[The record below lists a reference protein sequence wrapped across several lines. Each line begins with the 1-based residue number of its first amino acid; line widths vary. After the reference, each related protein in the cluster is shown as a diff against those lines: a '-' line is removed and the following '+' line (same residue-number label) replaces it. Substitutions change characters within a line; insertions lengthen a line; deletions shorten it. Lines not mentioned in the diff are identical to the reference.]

1 MSPSPTFPPTSPNP
15 SPPIQFARSNQGW
28 NGSDDNLS
36 YLHEPFSDNGLDPI
50 ALSTHPN
57 EAHSR
62 RVDPGNNNTAQSF
75 STLSSPYW
83 FNAPPPS
90 HSLLMSPAGEIRQ
103 YEDSLDIEQS
113 SSPVFTNSFFPGSLL
128 GQAQRNLPQIRINTL
143 PVNPLDMPPMHMA
156 SDHMRTPYEHSP
168 MASSSRRPSSSYGSL
183 TPITPPMTIP
193 ALNSPLINSSPISPV
208 SPGQFDEQLPLY
220 DHHGQGGQGEIR
232 SVAQLA
238 AQVATAHDGPLVPQ
252 KTYRPHTQSD
262 RRRYV
267 EEVQLEAPIMFYVQN
282 PSGCGISLR
291 DALNS
296 KFMRLQ
302 GRDDLMFSNRG
313 PSVSIRLMWPG
324 YAPWSRQIPTRDF
337 RSPPGPITRSK
348 LAKNVAKTIQRF
360 IDEMQNRRMEEEAEV
375 RWRVGRGHI
384 DLDDLILVGLQHVSM
399 GSWQAHVRLR

>member
-1 MSPSPTFPPTSPNP
+1 
-15 SPPIQFARSNQGW
+15 
-28 NGSDDNLS
+28 
-36 YLHEPFSDNGLDPI
+36 
-50 ALSTHPN
+50 
-57 EAHSR
+57 
-62 RVDPGNNNTAQSF
+62 
-75 STLSSPYW
+75 
-83 FNAPPPS
+83 
-90 HSLLMSPAGEIRQ
+90 MSPAGEIRQ

-208 SPGQFDEQLPLY
+208 SPGQFDEQVRHTAPNCAAYVSSHMPAKLPLY

-313 PSVSIRLMWPG
+313 PSVSIRLMVSLSFALDG
-324 YAPWSRQIPTRDF
+324 A
-337 RSPPGPITRSK
+337 
-348 LAKNVAKTIQRF
+348 LC
-360 IDEMQNRRMEEEAEV
+360 
-375 RWRVGRGHI
+375 RG
-384 DLDDLILVGLQHVSM
+384 LC
-399 GSWQAHVRLR
+399 